1 MKSGTF
7 YAKRVKRLFSKL
19 RQEHGTVQL
28 PEPSD
33 PVDALVLGLLTREA
47 PPSNASRARES
58 LFQAM
63 VDYNEVRVSTIAEI
77 RQQIQPHVPN
87 ASKRAD
93 AIRRALN
100 AVYRKQHRICLESLR
115 KLGRREARQYLEK
128 LDGVDA
134 HAAAYVILW
143 SLGGHAVPVD
153 LPMFERMRQDDLVEP
168 SATIDEV
175 QAFLERNIAASDA
188 REFCLL
194 MRRYVDA
201 AAASRPGSG
210 GEGKGASGKSSKA
223 RRGWAGAKTRS
234 SRKKSA
240 KSTDQSTSC

>member
-7 YAKRVKRLFSKL
+7 YAKRVKRLFSRL
-19 RQEHGTVQL
+19 RQEYGTVQL
-28 PEPSD
+28 PDPSD
-33 PVDALVLGLLTREA
+33 PIDALVLGLLSRET
-47 PPSNASRARES
+47 PQSNASRAVES
-58 LFQAM
+58 LFQVM
-63 VDYNEVRVSTIAEI
+63 VDYNEMRVSTIAEI
-77 RQQIQPHVPN
+77 RQQIQSHVPN

-153 LPMFERMRQDDLVEP
+153 LPMFERMRQDELIEP

-194 MRRYVDA
+194 MERYVEGA
-201 AAASRPGSG
+201 AATESGSDG
-210 GEGKGASGKSSKA
+210 AKKGATGKSSRA
-223 RRGWAGAKTRS
+223 RRGSEPGETRS
-234 SRKKSA
+234 SGKKPVKPTGGSA
-240 KSTDQSTSC
+240 NC